1 VTASVPSPDRLATVR
16 AAGPWLDRLRLPDG
30 WIGRRV
36 RVAVACSGGADS
48 LALLVLATAAELDVV
63 AVHVDHGLRPD
74 SAVDGT
80 VVAAAAARLGVPARA
95 VAVVVADGGSLE
107 ATARDARYVALEGA
121 RAEVGAEAV
130 LVGHTRDD
138 QAETV
143 LLQLLRG
150 AGTTGLAGM
159 PAVRGSIVRPLLDLG
174 RADTVELCARAGLAP
189 VADPTNGDERF
200 RRNWV
205 RRTLLPVLAAGADR
219 DVAALLARTA
229 DVVRDDVALLDD
241 LADDALGHLGDP
253 PVAAALAALAP
264 ALAARVVRRWLGDP
278 PPSRTEVA
286 RVLAVAR
293 GEARAAE
300 LAGGR
305 GVERAGGLLVARPSR
320 ADRADRADGAPT
332 WPAVALDLPGAAVA
346 GGVRVEAWID
356 PTPPVRWP
364 DGRWTAV
371 LDADVAGGHAVLRP
385 ARAGDRMQP
394 LGLAGTRPVGELL
407 AELGVPPG
415 ERRRH
420 PVLARPDGG
429 ALWVLGYRVDD
440 RARVTTAT
448 ARFLWV
454 RAAYEATGPAPRPAG
469 VGP

>member
-1 VTASVPSPDRLATVR
+1 VVVPAPKPSPDPAALARV
-16 AAGPWLDRLRLPDG
+16 AAPWLDRLRVPDG
-30 WIGRRV
+30 WAGRPV
-36 RVAVACSGGADS
+36 RVVVACSGGADS
-48 LALLVLATAAELDVV
+48 LALLVLATAAGFDVV

-74 SAVDGT
+74 SSLDGAVVG
-80 VVAAAAARLGVPARA
+80 AAAARLGVALRTTT
-95 VAVVVADGGSLE
+95 VVVPDRGSQE
-107 ATARDARYVALEGA
+107 ATARDARYAALEAA
-121 RAEVGAEAV
+121 RAELGAEAV

-150 AGTTGLAGM
+150 TGTAGLAGM
-159 PAVRGSIVRPLLDLG
+159 PAVRGTIVRPLLDLD

-189 VADPTNGDERF
+189 VVDPTNGDERF

-241 LADDALGHLGDP
+241 LAADALARLGDP
-253 PVAAALAALAP
+253 PVASALAALAP

-278 PPSRTEVA
+278 PPSRAEVA

-293 GEARAAE
+293 AEARATE

-305 GVERAGGLLVARPSR
+305 VVERAGGLLVARI
-320 ADRADRADGAPT
+320 DPT
-332 WPAVALDLPGAAVA
+332 VAGEPWPGVDLDLPGAATS
-346 GGVRVEAWID
+346 GGVRVEAWVD
-356 PTPPVRWP
+356 PTPPARWP

-371 LDADVAGGHAVLRP
+371 LDADVAGDHAVLRP
-385 ARAGDRMQP
+385 ARPGERMQP

-407 AELGVPPG
+407 AELGVPPS
-415 ERRRH
+415 ERGHH

-448 ARFLWV
+448 ARFLWL

-469 VGP
+469 VGR